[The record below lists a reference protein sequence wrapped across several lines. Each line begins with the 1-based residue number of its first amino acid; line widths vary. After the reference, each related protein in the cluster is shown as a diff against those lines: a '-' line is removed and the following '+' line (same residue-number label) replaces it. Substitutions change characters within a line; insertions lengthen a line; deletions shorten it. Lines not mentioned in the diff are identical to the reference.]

1 MARINLLPWRDELRK
16 ERQKQFQVMAA
27 LAAALMI
34 AIILLVHI
42 RVSGIID
49 NQLSRNKFLETKLK
63 VLDDR
68 IKEIKDLEKEK
79 TNLLARMTIIQQLQG
94 SRPQVVHVF
103 DELVNTLP
111 DGVYLV
117 NIRNTGNAI
126 TLDGFAQSNARVSS
140 YMRKIDSAGWLA
152 NPKLNVIETQDQKG
166 QRISK
171 FVLNVQQSSPKANNE
186 DREGAK

>member
-16 ERQKQFQVMAA
+16 ERQKQFQIIAGLSA
-27 LAAALMI
+27 FLML

-42 RVSGIID
+42 RMEAISD
-49 NQLSRNKFLETKLK
+49 NQQSRNSYLEQEIK
-63 VLDDR
+63 VLDKR

-79 TNLLARMTIIQQLQG
+79 ARLLARMDIIQQLQG

-103 DELVNTLP
+103 DELVTTLP
-111 DGVYLV
+111 DGVYLTKIK
-117 NIRNTGNAI
+117 NNGPSI

-140 YMRKIDSAGWLA
+140 YMRKVDNADWLTD
-152 NPKLNVIETQDQKG
+152 PRLDVIETKDQKG

-171 FVLNVQQSSPKANNE
+171 FVLNVRQTTPGSNTTEE
-186 DREGAK
+186 DIQ

>member
-16 ERQKQFQVMAA
+16 ERQKQFQSIAG
-27 LAAALMI
+27 LAAFLMV

-42 RVSGIID
+42 RMGAIID
-49 NQLSRNKFLETKLK
+49 NQQSRNSYLDKEIK
-63 VLDDR
+63 VLDKR

-79 TNLLARMTIIQQLQG
+79 ARLLARMDIIQQLQG

-103 DELVNTLP
+103 DELVTTLP
-111 DGVYLV
+111 DGVYLTKI
-117 NIRNTGNAI
+117 NNDGASI

-140 YMRKIDSAGWLA
+140 YMRKVDNAGWLTD
-152 NPKLNVIETQDQKG
+152 PRLNVIETKDQKG

-171 FVLNVQQSSPKANNE
+171 FVLNVRQTTPDSRSTGE
-186 DREGAK
+186 DEQ

>member
-49 NQLSRNKFLETKLK
+49 NQLSRNNLLEKELK

-171 FVLNVQQSSPKANNE
+171 FVLNVQQSSPKTNNE